1 MQKQWTSDVACLLGR
16 FFNNA
21 KPANWRKETA
31 EIAEIVQHN
40 KQNDDQHNTEITKV
54 QIT

>member
-1 MQKQWTSDVACLLGR
+1 MQKQWPSDVTYLLGR

-21 KPANWRKETA
+21 KPANRRKETA
-31 EIAEIVQHN
+31 EIAEMVEHN
-40 KQNDDQHNTEITKV
+40 KQNDDQHNTKITKG